1 MGRSMKHYEMRKYP
15 HERMEQFDARISMK
29 GNKRVKR
36 NLKEWFKHKHICAL
50 KHRGLSSRKER

>member
-1 MGRSMKHYEMRKYP
+1 MKHYEMRKYP

-36 NLKEWFKHKHICAL
+36 NLKEWFKHKYICAL
-50 KHRGLSSRKER
+50 KHRGLLSRKER

>member
-1 MGRSMKHYEMRKYP
+1 MGRPMKHYEMRKYP

-50 KHRGLSSRKER
+50 KHKNLCLKKER